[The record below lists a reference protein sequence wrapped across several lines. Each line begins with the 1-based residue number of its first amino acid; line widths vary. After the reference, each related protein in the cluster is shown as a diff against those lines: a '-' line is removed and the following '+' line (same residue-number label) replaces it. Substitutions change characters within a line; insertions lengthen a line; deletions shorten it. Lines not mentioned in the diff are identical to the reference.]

1 MSYKLAYLKIDNN
14 KKFLLGNI
22 KIVIAFFLGIVLS
35 GTMVYAATTLLSQ
48 FVYYNN
54 ISKA

>member
-35 GTMVYAATTLLSQ
+35 GTMV
-48 FVYYNN
+48 
-54 ISKA
+54 